1 MEGVQ
6 TKADQYDNSALIAY
20 MHTSAFLPLCNN
32 KHNYILHWEL
42 TEIWKALRQPELKQ
56 TLFLLAAIFNWFNLA
71 RLLNDRMYCTIL

>member
-42 TEIWKALRQPELKQ
+42 TEIGKAQ
-56 TLFLLAAIFNWFNLA
+56 TTRTKTDPISP
-71 RLLNDRMYCTIL
+71 YCNF